1 MIQDLPVKSVLQKLG
16 SVLSAS
22 SNVVL
27 SAPPGSGKTTLVP
40 LALLEQPWLRGKKIV
55 MLEPRRL
62 ATRASAARMAFLL
75 GEDVGETVGY
85 QVRFDRR
92 ISVNTRVEVVTEGIL
107 TRRLQHDPELE
118 GVGVIIFDEFH
129 ERSLHADL
137 ALALSL
143 DVQTNLREDLRLLV
157 MSATMDDQAVS
168 RLLSDAQV
176 VTADGRS
183 YPVEINYLPTE
194 PKGRTHEYV
203 AAAVINALEN
213 ESGDLLVFLPGS
225 GEIRATHELLAQH
238 PICDGVILCPLY
250 GDLSREDQDQA
261 ILPDPQGRRRVVL
274 ATSIA
279 ETSLTIEG
287 VSTVIDSGWSRLP
300 GFDPNSGLTKLVTQR
315 VSLAAADQRAG
326 RAGRLGPGVCYRLWS
341 ESTQSRLQPFA
352 PPEIMETDLAPLML
366 ELAQWGVADPGELSW
381 LTPPPA
387 GAVAQAR
394 ELLQELDAIGCNG
407 RITQAGSDMAGMGLH
422 PRLAHMLLIS
432 RSSGQEGMAADLAA
446 ILTERDLVKRLQ
458 GVSIYVDLSYRLEL
472 LDIYRQRGVSAAIEA
487 GADANGC
494 RRVIRASK
502 QLLRRL
508 GSNSKKLTLPKKSA
522 AALLATAYPDR
533 IAQCRGGDGTGYRL
547 SSGRGVRLPEGDQL
561 TGSDYLVVA
570 QMDAGR
576 REGRIFLAES
586 LEVVEIRENLSG
598 HIKHSRSIQ
607 WDRTPA
613 CVAAYEEEC
622 LGALV
627 LGRQRVR
634 DPDPEQVKA
643 AVLDGIRDMG
653 LAALPWSE
661 NSREWQA
668 RICSLH
674 HWQPDANWP
683 DLSDVALMQSLEQWL
698 GPWLDGVSTREQ
710 LRRLDMNSMLRNQ
723 LEWKQQ
729 KLVDE
734 LAPTHIQV
742 PSGSRVRL
750 QYQAGEEP
758 VLAVRL
764 QEMFG
769 LMDTP
774 TVCGGQVQVTLHLLS
789 PARRPVQVTRDLR
802 GFWERTYVEVKKE
815 LKGRYPK
822 HYWPDDPMQA
832 QPTSRVRP
840 KS

>member
-1 MIQDLPVKSVLQKLG
+1 MIQDLPVKSVLQKL
-16 SVLSAS
+16 SSILSSS
-22 SNVVL
+22 SNAVL

-40 LALLEQPWLRGKKIV
+40 LALLEQAWLNGRKVV

-62 ATRASAARMAFLL
+62 AARASAARMAFLL

-92 ISVNTRVEVVTEGIL
+92 ISSNTRVEVVTEGIL

-118 GVGVIIFDEFH
+118 DVGVIIFDEFH

-137 ALALSL
+137 ALALAL
-143 DVQTNLREDLRLLV
+143 DVQANLRADLRLLV

-168 RLLSDAQV
+168 RLLSDAPV

-183 YPVEINYLPTE
+183 YPVEINYLPAE
-194 PKGRTHEYV
+194 PKGRMHEYV
-203 AAAVINALEN
+203 VSGVVNALRN
-213 ESGDLLVFLPGS
+213 ESGDLLVFLPGT

-238 PICDGVILCPLY
+238 PICDGVVLCPLY
-250 GDLSREDQDQA
+250 GDLSREDQDRA

-315 VSLAAADQRAG
+315 VSRAAADQRAG

-341 ESTQSRLQPFA
+341 ESIQSRLQSFA

-381 LTPPPA
+381 LTPPPV
-387 GAVAQAR
+387 GSVAQAR
-394 ELLQELDAIGCNG
+394 ELLQELDAVDFNG
-407 RITQAGSDMAGMGLH
+407 RITQAGLDMAGMALH

-432 RSSGQEGMAADLAA
+432 RTSGQEELAADLAA
-446 ILTERDLVKRLQ
+446 ILTERDLVKRSQ

-472 LDIYRQRGVSAAIEA
+472 LDIYRQRGASAAREA

-494 RRVIRASK
+494 RRVARASK

-508 GSNSKKLTLPKKSA
+508 KNRARPDTAKMSP

-533 IAQCRGGDGTGYRL
+533 IAQSRGGDGTGYRL

-561 TGSDYLVVA
+561 TGSGYLVVA

-576 REGRIFLAES
+576 REGRVFLAES
-586 LEVVEIRENLSG
+586 LDVTEIRETLSS
-598 HIKHSRSIQ
+598 HIRQHSSIE
-607 WDRTPA
+607 WDKGTS
-613 CVAAYEEEC
+613 CVATHSEER
-622 LGALV
+622 LGTLV
-627 LGRQRVR
+627 LDRQRLQEPGSELVR
-634 DPDPEQVKA
+634 SA
-643 AVLDGIRDMG
+643 MLDGIRDMG
-653 LAALPWSE
+653 LEALPWSE
-661 NSREWQA
+661 KSREWQA

-674 HWQPDANWP
+674 HWQPDESWP
-683 DLSDVALMQSLEQWL
+683 DLSGVALMQSLEQWL

-710 LRRLDMNSMLRNQ
+710 LRRLDLNSILRNQ

-729 KLVDE
+729 KQVDE
-734 LAPTHIQV
+734 LAPTHILV

-750 QYQAGEEP
+750 QYHPGEEP

-774 TVCGGQVQVTLHLLS
+774 DVCGGLVQVTLHLLS

-802 GFWERTYVEVKKE
+802 GFWERTYAEVKKE

-840 KS
+840 KY